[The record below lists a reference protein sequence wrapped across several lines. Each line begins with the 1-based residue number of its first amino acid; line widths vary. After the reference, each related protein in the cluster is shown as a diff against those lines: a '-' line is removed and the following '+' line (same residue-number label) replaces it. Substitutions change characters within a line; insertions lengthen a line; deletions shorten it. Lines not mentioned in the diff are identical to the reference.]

1 MNAEQILKIVP
12 DDILDQISYET
23 GADNFVKKLKGKIVF
38 KLFIYAVLNCKGISL
53 RILEAIIASERFCFL
68 FNNAERIRVKH
79 SGIAARLAN
88 MDYGYFEKIFNYLI
102 NSKKI
107 DQIFFAKTKINI
119 RKIDSTI
126 VTLSEKLLRLGVN
139 NHGKKELKYSV
150 EINQGIP
157 VNILFFKDNK
167 YASEDVALPEL
178 LKKDSLKNNLNIF
191 IFDRGI
197 QKKDTFVKLAKSK
210 IYFVSR
216 LTNQKYLVSSELAL
230 TSKELESKVAE
241 SKTPESKATKSASTL
256 KLVSDQIINFKN
268 SKELIDQNFR
278 LITGE
283 IDNKKMQFIT
293 NIDFLSALEITELYK
308 SRWEIETFFKFIKQ
322 ELNFSHLI
330 SRSENGI
337 KSVMYLTMITAILL
351 TIYKKKS
358 SKVIS
363 WAVAKIKFLD
373 ELESQIMREWYKEIH
388 REFKPSA
395 L

>member
-1 MNAEQILKIVP
+1 M
-12 DDILDQISYET
+12 
-23 GADNFVKKLKGKIVF
+23 
-38 KLFIYAVLNCKGISL
+38 
-53 RILEAIIASERFCFL
+53 
-68 FNNAERIRVKH
+68 
-79 SGIAARLAN
+79 
-88 MDYGYFEKIFNYLI
+88 
-102 NSKKI
+102 
-107 DQIFFAKTKINI
+107 
-119 RKIDSTI
+119 
-126 VTLSEKLLRLGVN
+126 
-139 NHGKKELKYSV
+139 
-150 EINQGIP
+150 
-157 VNILFFKDNK
+157 
-167 YASEDVALPEL
+167 
-178 LKKDSLKNNLNIF
+178 
-191 IFDRGI
+191 
-197 QKKDTFVKLAKSK
+197 
-210 IYFVSR
+210 
-216 LTNQKYLVSSELAL
+216 
-230 TSKELESKVAE
+230 ESKVAE